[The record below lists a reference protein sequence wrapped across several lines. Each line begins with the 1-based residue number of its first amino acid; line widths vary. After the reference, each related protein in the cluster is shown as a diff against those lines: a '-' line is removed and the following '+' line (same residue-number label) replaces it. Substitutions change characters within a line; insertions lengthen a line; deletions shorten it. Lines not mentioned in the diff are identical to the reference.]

1 MPVVRAVIGIL
12 AFCFFAWTISSNRR
26 RVPWRTLFV
35 GIAIQLVLALF
46 ILRTPQGIRIFQQL
60 TDLVIKLMGMTAAGT
75 DLVFGPLS
83 DPAKSNGFIFAFAAT
98 GLCTIIFFSALM
110 AILYYL
116 GIMQVI
122 IWLLAKFMSITMGV
136 SGAESMQM
144 AAQIFVGQTEA
155 GLTIKQYLPRMTKS
169 EIQSLM
175 TGGFATMAAGMIAI
189 YTGLMDGT
197 ALGGIHVYGPHI
209 LAAEVLSA
217 PGAFVMAKLIR
228 PESESPE
235 TGSHFPLTIDRGA
248 HNILEATANGTRDGL
263 FLYLNVIAM
272 LISFSAIVALIN
284 WPLASIGEA
293 MKLAEPLNLGRVFGW
308 ILSPI
313 AWLIGVTN
321 WAECQKVGSVIGLKI
336 ATNEFIAFEQLK
348 DMTPQALAAAKSAAT
363 QAAPTAITGSL
374 GYLSQRAAI
383 LATYAISD
391 FANFISIGI
400 QIGGFTPMA
409 PDRKKDFS
417 TIAFKAMIG
426 GCLVSWMTAAIA
438 GMFV

>member
-1 MPVVRAVIGIL
+1 MPVARALLGIL
-12 AFCFFAWTISSNRR
+12 AFCTFAWLLSSNKK
-26 RVPWRTLFV
+26 RVPWRTLLV
-35 GIAIQLVLALF
+35 GLAIQLLLALF
-46 ILRTPQGIRIFQQL
+46 ILRTPAGITLFQRL
-60 TDLVIKLMGMTAAGT
+60 TDLVIKLMSMTAAGT

-110 AILYYL
+110 AILYYA
-116 GIMQVI
+116 GIMQVV

-155 GLTIKQYLPRMTKS
+155 ALTIKQYLPRFTTS
-169 EIQSLM
+169 EIQALM
-175 TGGFATMAAGMIAI
+175 TGGFGTMAAGMIAV

-197 ALGGIHVYGPHI
+197 TLGSPHVYGPHI

-217 PGAFVMAKLIR
+217 PGAFIMAKLIR
-228 PESESPE
+228 PESEEPE
-235 TGSHFPLTIDRGA
+235 TGAHFPLTIDRGA

-263 FLYLNVIAM
+263 TLYLNVLAM
-272 LISFSAIVALIN
+272 LISFSAIVALVN
-284 WPLASIGEA
+284 WPLGS
-293 MKLAEPLNLGRVFGW
+293 LADSLHIPGGLSLGRIFGW

-313 AWLIGVTN
+313 AWLLGITD
-321 WAECQKVGSVIGLKI
+321 WSDCQKAGSIIGLKI
-336 ATNEFIAFEQLK
+336 ATNEFIAFLQLK
-348 DMTPQALAAAKSAAT
+348 DMTPQAAQAAHAAT
-363 QAAPTAITGSL
+363 QATQPALNSL

-383 LATYAISD
+383 LTTYAICD
-391 FANFISIGI
+391 FANFVSIGI

-409 PDRKKDFS
+409 PERKKDFAS
-417 TIAFKAMIG
+417 LAFKAMLG
-426 GCLVSWMTAAIA
+426 GCLVSWSTAAIA

>member
-1 MPVVRAVIGIL
+1 MPIARALLGIL
-12 AFCFFAWTISSNRR
+12 TFCLFAWLLSSNKKRI
-26 RVPWRTLFV
+26 PWRTLLV
-35 GIAIQLVLALF
+35 GLAIQFLLALF
-46 ILRTPQGIRIFQQL
+46 ILRTPAGIRLFQRL
-60 TDLVIKLMGMTAAGT
+60 TDLVIKLMSMTAAGT

-116 GIMQVI
+116 GIMQII

-155 GLTIKQYLPRMTKS
+155 GLTIKQYLPRFTKS
-169 EIQSLM
+169 EIQALM
-175 TGGFATMAAGMIAI
+175 TGGFGTMAAGMIAI
-189 YTGLMDGT
+189 YTALMESNSP
-197 ALGGIHVYGPHI
+197 AGIHVYGPHI

-217 PGAFVMAKLIR
+217 PGAFVIAKLIR
-228 PESESPE
+228 PEAEEPE
-235 TGSHFPLTIDRGA
+235 TGAHFPLTIDRGA

-263 FLYLNVIAM
+263 TLYLNVLAM

-284 WPLASIGEA
+284 WPLAS
-293 MKLAEPLNLGRVFGW
+293 LADSLHIPGGLSLGRIFGW

-313 AWLIGVTN
+313 AWLLGISD
-321 WAECQKVGSVIGLKI
+321 WADCQKAGAIIGLKI
-336 ATNEFIAFEQLK
+336 ATNEFIAFLQLK
-348 DMTPQALAAAKSAAT
+348 DMTPQAAHAAQAT
-363 QAAPTAITGSL
+363 TQPALNPL

-383 LATYAISD
+383 LTTYAICD
-391 FANFISIGI
+391 FANFVSIGI

-409 PDRKKDFS
+409 PDRKKDFAS
-417 TIAFKAMIG
+417 LAFKAMLG
-426 GCLVSWMTAAIA
+426 GCLVSWSTAAIA